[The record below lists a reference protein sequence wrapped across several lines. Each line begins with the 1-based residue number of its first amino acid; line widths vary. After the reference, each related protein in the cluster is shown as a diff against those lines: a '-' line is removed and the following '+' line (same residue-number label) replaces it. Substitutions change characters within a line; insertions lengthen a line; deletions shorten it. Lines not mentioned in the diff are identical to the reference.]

1 MVKRGLNGHGG
12 ISKTFLPH
20 KNEDF
25 CTKLQ
30 IQEQKLPSLR
40 DFQKILSG
48 VLCRDDNWNFK
59 PEFSTHIPFW
69 PGDWRINSSPIVC

>member
-1 MVKRGLNGHGG
+1 MMVKRGLNGHGG

-48 VLCRDDNWNFK
+48 VLCRDDN
-59 PEFSTHIPFW
+59 
-69 PGDWRINSSPIVC
+69 